1 MLETT
6 LREVPLRRF
15 STMRVGALI
24 WVLGA
29 VTMIGSTPAAV
40 VVGWIIL
47 ADGTLFVLLG
57 LRRAFPGNY
66 VRVTADG
73 LAGRLWRWRR
83 ETFIAWSDAVA
94 VTVVE
99 VGVGRDGYR
108 YPDVILT
115 EDRHAPLPMLSSGL
129 VPGRLLAG
137 LFLRGRPYDQHF
149 DAKVVVLRG
158 ALDAYRAS
166 H

>member
-1 MLETT
+1 
-6 LREVPLRRF
+6 VPLRRF
-15 STMRVGALI
+15 STMRAGALI

-40 VVGWIIL
+40 VVAWIIL

-66 VRVTADG
+66 VRVVADG
-73 LAGRLWRWRR
+73 FASRSWRWRR
-83 ETFIAWSDAVA
+83 EMFIAWSDAVA

-115 EDRHAPLPMLSSGL
+115 EDRHAPLHMLSSGL
-129 VPGRLLAG
+129 VPTRLLPA
-137 LFLRGRPYDQHF
+137 LFLRRRPYDRHF
-149 DAKVVVLRG
+149 DEKVAVLRG
-158 ALDAYRAS
+158 ALDAYHAS
-166 H
+166 